1 LNTTRQAVARLFFAL
16 WPAPEVRDALAAIAR
31 DLQAECGGRPTRAD
45 RIHLTLF
52 FVGQVA
58 RERLVELES
67 VAGEVHGTRFTLDF
81 DRLGYFRRSRIAW
94 VGAACPPPLAALE
107 AQLRARLAAYAS
119 PNDDR
124 PYLPHVTL
132 LRDAPRKPSEQDL
145 PPVTWHARE
154 FVLVESVMAAVA
166 SRYDIIGRWS
176 LT

>member
-1 LNTTRQAVARLFFAL
+1 V
-16 WPAPEVRDALAAIAR
+16 
-31 DLQAECGGRPTRAD
+31 
-45 RIHLTLF
+45 
-52 FVGQVA
+52 
-58 RERLVELES
+58 
-67 VAGEVHGTRFTLDF
+67 
-81 DRLGYFRRSRIAW
+81 
-94 VGAACPPPLAALE
+94 LE

-154 FVLVESVMAAVA
+154 FVLVESVMAAAA